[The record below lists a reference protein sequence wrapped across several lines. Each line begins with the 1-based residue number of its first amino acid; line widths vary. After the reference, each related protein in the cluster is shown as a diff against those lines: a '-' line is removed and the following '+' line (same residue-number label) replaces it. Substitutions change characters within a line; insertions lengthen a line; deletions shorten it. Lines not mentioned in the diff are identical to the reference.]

1 MTSRERLL
9 WAAFER
15 IKARPEEWNQ
25 TSWVCG
31 SVGCLGFHVC
41 CAADPKFKSRS
52 GGEICR
58 KAIQLLGLQA
68 ESTGGLFSYDFGLL
82 DAKTTDD
89 KIEWL
94 RQHITTWLEKHGSDG
109 KEVRAL

>member
-25 TSWVCG
+25 EIWHCG
-31 SVGCLGFHVC
+31 SVGCLAFH
-41 CAADPKFKSRS
+41 
-52 GGEICR
+52 ICR
-58 KAIQLLGLQA
+58 AAEKSTLNSSIIDRNAAQLLGVDD
-68 ESTGGLFSYDFGLL
+68 TWDLFISMPGYHF
-82 DAKTTDD
+82 APD